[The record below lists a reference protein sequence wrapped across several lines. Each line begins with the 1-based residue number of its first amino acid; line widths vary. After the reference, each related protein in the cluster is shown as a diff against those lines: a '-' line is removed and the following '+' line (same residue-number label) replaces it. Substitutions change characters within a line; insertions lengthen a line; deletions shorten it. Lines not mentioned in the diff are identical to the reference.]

1 MALPEVQ
8 PKSVAY
14 YHDINLVKNQLFNA
28 KLHPVSTV
36 ERTALAS
43 TLNSNDKGLTVYD
56 KDITIFYVWDG
67 NEFKPIGLTDAEIEM
82 VYESFDRSVME
93 VDVSSTQT
101 QRTVTLTYR
110 DDTFIQDSYA
120 YAYIHT
126 QNAPSNTW
134 VVSHNLGKYPSVTI
148 VDSTEEEVIGEVLYT
163 DTNIVTLRFTA
174 AFSGKAYIN

>member
-1 MALPEVQ
+1 MALPPGQ

-14 YHDINLVKNQLFNA
+14 YHDINLVKNQLINA

-36 ERTALAS
+36 ERTTLSS
-43 TLNSNDKGLTVYD
+43 TLNSNDQGLIVYD

-82 VYESFDRSVME
+82 LYESFDRSVME

-110 DDTFIQDSYA
+110 DNTFIQDSYA

-126 QNAPSNTW
+126 QSIPSNTW
-134 VVSHNLGKYPSVTI
+134 VVTHNLGKYPSVTI
-148 VDSTEEEVIGEVLYT
+148 VDSTEEEVIGEVVY
-163 DTNIVTLRFTA
+163 TNINALTLKFTA